1 MRKMSFALT
10 IDQFKAGSKT
20 VTRRQGWATLK
31 EGDSVMGVE
40 KGMGLKKGQKVKDL
54 HPIKILRV
62 SRERIAD
69 ISRSDVEYEGF
80 PDKSP
85 EWFVAMY
92 CKATRTKPLDWCNRI
107 VFEHLGGAQFE
118 RQAWARG
125 LTPGRRVI
133 VRTRGGQHLMSSHVI
148 RVREFAPYDVRITVE
163 SADGTR
169 GEFSAFDQRCTANSL
184 GHFART
190 QIVPCPPE
198 LDQTAE
204 EYRRR
209 YLGTICFGDLCDM
222 TIKAVFSAVRDG
234 AGA

>member
-1 MRKMSFALT
+1 M
-10 IDQFKAGSKT
+10 
-20 VTRRQGWATLK
+20 
-31 EGDSVMGVE
+31 
-40 KGMGLKKGQKVKDL
+40 
-54 HPIKILRV
+54 
-62 SRERIAD
+62 
-69 ISRSDVEYEGF
+69 
-80 PDKSP
+80 
-85 EWFVAMY
+85 
-92 CKATRTKPLDWCNRI
+92 
-107 VFEHLGGAQFE
+107 FEHLGGAQFE

-190 QIVPCPPE
+190 QIVPSPPE

-204 EYRRR
+204 EYRLRFDLLRGPLR
-209 YLGTICFGDLCDM
+209 YDHQSCILGCARWRWGLRP
-222 TIKAVFSAVRDG
+222 AS
-234 AGA
+234 